1 VTLIVS
7 SGKGNKRSVEVYVDL
22 PSTVEGSVDMTVI
35 VDGAIDSSQSKT
47 LIPAYNSTCTLK
59 FEGTGTSNVVVQLD
73 GQVYREYTIDFSQA
87 AVTNTVTHEYKAPTQ
102 PVTDAPSTTEVQ
114 PVTEE
119 PVTPTETPIEDSGN
133 DEYVIY

>member
-1 VTLIVS
+1 
-7 SGKGNKRSVEVYVDL
+7 
-22 PSTVEGSVDMTVI
+22 MTVI

-59 FEGTGTSNVVVQLD
+59 FEGSGTSNVVVQLD

-102 PVTDAPSTTEVQ
+102 PATEA
-114 PVTEE
+114 PVTEAPATE
-119 PVTPTETPIEDSGN
+119 APVTPTEAPVDDGSG
-133 DEYVIY
+133 DYVIY